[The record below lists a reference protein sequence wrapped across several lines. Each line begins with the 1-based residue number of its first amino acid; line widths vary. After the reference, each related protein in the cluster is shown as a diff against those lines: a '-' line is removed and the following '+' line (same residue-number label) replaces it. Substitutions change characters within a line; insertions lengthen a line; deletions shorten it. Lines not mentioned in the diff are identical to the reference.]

1 MLQKLREKTSGWI
14 ASVVLGLLTIP
25 FAFFGVES
33 YMQQSSENW
42 VAKIQAPPK
51 YWKDAPSFWPV
62 STMWQIE
69 EITPNEFRQAFE
81 NARQSQRQQL
91 GAEYD
96 PRAFETPENKRAVLE
111 DLIDQRVLK
120 MAADRAGVSVSDAD
134 VKRAILELPAFQV
147 DGKFN
152 ADRYQLALS
161 SNQLTPKGFENQIRE
176 GLQVELLPRGL
187 NDSAFVTKSEMD
199 RLLKLLAEE
208 RSVSF
213 VQLPAPAPDMGPVSG
228 KEIDAYWKAHRDQF
242 RAPEQV
248 TIEYVEVNA
257 AALAVPPADEA
268 TLRQRFEKEKG
279 MLGGSGER
287 RVSHILVAVPKDADA
302 AAQKAAEDKAKK
314 LAADAKAPGA
324 DFAAI
329 ARANSDDAISKEN
342 GGDLGWISKGVMDK
356 PFEDAV
362 FAMKGGDIAGPV
374 RTDFGWHVLQV
385 HEVKG
390 ATQQT
395 FEEARAQL
403 EQEQAEADRERAFNE
418 ITSKLVDLVNKNP
431 TALAPAARDAGVPL
445 RTLGPFSRDAASG
458 IATNKA
464 VQRAAFADSAI
475 QDGLVSD
482 LVEIAPDHVVMI
494 RVNQHVPARELP
506 PAQVRDRIVA
516 AVRAERT
523 KKAGAAVAEAMLAKL
538 KAGTPLAAVAAEKGL
553 VPIDMPNAS
562 RGAPLPDRKATQ
574 AYFAVPAPAAGKVS
588 AGQLALDDGS
598 HVVFAVSKVT
608 PGDPSK
614 ATAEERMVLQRQLAQ
629 SGGADDAKAF
639 IATMRKQ
646 MDVKVAEE
654 RL

>member
-14 ASVVLGLLTIP
+14 ASVILGLLTIP

-42 VAKIQAPPK
+42 VAKIEAPPT
-51 YWKDAPSFWPV
+51 WWAGAPSFWPV
-62 STMWQIE
+62 STMWQRE

-81 NARQSQRQQL
+81 NARQAQRQQL
-91 GAEYD
+91 GENYD
-96 PRAFETPENKRAVLE
+96 PRAFETPENKRAILE
-111 DLIDQRVLK
+111 QLIDQRVLK
-120 MAADRAGVSVSDAD
+120 MAASRAGVTVSDAE
-134 VKRAILELPAFQV
+134 VKRTILEFPAFQV

-161 SNQLTPKGFENQIRE
+161 SQQLTPRGFENEIRE
-176 GLQVELLPRGL
+176 SLQVELLPRGL
-187 NDSAFVTKSEMD
+187 NDSAFVTKAEMD

-213 VQLPAPAPDMGPVSG
+213 VVLPPQAADTGPVTG
-228 KEIDAYWKAHRDQF
+228 KEIDAYWKAHRNEF

-257 AALAVPPADEA
+257 ATLAVPAADEA

-279 MLGGSGER
+279 TLGGSGER
-287 RVSHILVAVPKDADA
+287 LVSHILVAVPKDADA
-302 AAQKAAEDKAKK
+302 AAQKAAEAKANK
-314 LAADAKAPGA
+314 LATEAKAAGA
-324 DFAAI
+324 DFAAL
-329 ARANSDDAISKEN
+329 AAANSDDAVSKAN
-342 GGDLGWISKGVMDK
+342 GGDLGWVGKGVMEK

-362 FAMKGGDIAGPV
+362 FAMKAGDISGPV

-385 HEVKG
+385 REVKG

-395 FEEARAQL
+395 FEEAHAQL
-403 EQEQAEADRERAFNE
+403 AQEQAEADRERAFNDL
-418 ITSKLVDLVNKNP
+418 TSKLVDLVNKNP
-431 TALAPAARDAGVPL
+431 TALAPAAGEAKLAVN
-445 RTLGPFSRDAASG
+445 TLGPFGRDGAAG
-458 IATNKA
+458 IAANKA
-464 VQRAAFADSAI
+464 VQRAAFSDSAI

-482 LVEIAPDHVVMI
+482 LVELAPDHVVML
-494 RVNQHVPARELP
+494 RVTNHVPARELT

-516 AVRAERT
+516 SIRAERT
-523 KKAGAAVAEAMLAKL
+523 RKAGEAAAEAMLAKL
-538 KAGTPLAAVAAEKGL
+538 KAGTPLAAAAAEKGL
-553 VPIDMPNAS
+553 VPVDMPNAS

-574 AYFAVPAPAAGKVS
+574 AYFGVPAPAAGKVS
-588 AGQLALDDGS
+588 PGFVALDDGS
-598 HVVFAVSKVT
+598 HVVFAVSKVVE
-608 PGDPSK
+608 GDPSK
-614 ATAEERMVLQRQLAQ
+614 ATADERMVLQRQLAQ

-639 IATMRKQ
+639 IATMRKS